1 MGEFFEN
8 ILNLSYWEIMSDLHG
23 GLAMMSLVLF
33 GAVIILLKSVDKFA
47 RATVWL
53 KNSLLGLLASL
64 ATLDFMGLFIYRAY
78 RDAGPTSPRSIL
90 KSSEDTAWLHSTV
103 FEHKEFLA
111 LVPVVLILV
120 ATIIVFKQ
128 NKSFKN
134 SARLRKIVLFAVL
147 TALFYVL
154 VVAAEAV
161 LVTKAAPLG

>member
-1 MGEFFEN
+1 
-8 ILNLSYWEIMSDLHG
+8 
-23 GLAMMSLVLF
+23 
-33 GAVIILLKSVDKFA
+33 
-47 RATVWL
+47 
-53 KNSLLGLLASL
+53 
-64 ATLDFMGLFIYRAY
+64 
-78 RDAGPTSPRSIL
+78 
-90 KSSEDTAWLHSTV
+90 V

-134 SARLRKIVLFAVL
+134 STGLRKIVLFAVL